1 MTFAADVVGR
11 TFLGAGVVAVENHTF
26 EANTN
31 TNPGAPPNLVF
42 AELPR
47 LVVNPGDLNTLL
59 GSVGLKIN
67 PVGNLLI
74 TINGLFS
81 LGGDGLQDK
90 FTPLIGL
97 DYSF

>member
-1 MTFAADVVGR
+1 M
-11 TFLGAGVVAVENHTF
+11 
-26 EANTN
+26 
-31 TNPGAPPNLVF
+31 
-42 AELPR
+42 
-47 LVVNPGDLNTLL
+47 NPGDVNTLL

-81 LGGDGLQDK
+81 IGKEGLQDK
-90 FTPLIGL
+90 FTPTVGL